1 MKNNPRVIIC
11 IILRYYIVS
20 NINNI
25 GTPFNQIINKVI
37 QNRLII
43 VVSDASLKDA
53 KMDGFYI
60 L

>member
-11 IILRYYIVS
+11 SILRYYKVS
-20 NINNI
+20 NVNNI
-25 GTPFNQIINKVI
+25 GIPFNQIINQVI

-43 VVSDASLKDA
+43 AVSDASLKDA